1 MFRAPALC
9 QSRGRADTKYM
20 THRLATAIAALAL
33 AACSSPANHSLSG
46 SGLDPL
52 LAPQTGTAKMILD
65 EEFAAPKLDTNLWF
79 TCYTWVNPGQ
89 RCTNGGNLELEW
101 YEAGNVTIANGIA
114 NLTADSHPQTKSH
127 SYISGM
133 IQTGGTASTKST
145 FAFRYGYAEIRAK
158 LPRGAGMWPAFWL
171 VQANRQWPPE
181 IDIMEWQGIEPT
193 TDVVT
198 THWKDTNGTH
208 QQSSTGVDTGVKLWQ
223 AYHTYAADWEPD
235 AITWYFDGKPIKRFA
250 EKRWIPDKPMVV
262 IANLAIGGWENGQ
275 LNPHANDFPA
285 TFAIDYIRIW
295 NKKP

>member
-1 MFRAPALC
+1 M
-9 QSRGRADTKYM
+9 S
-20 THRLATAIAALAL
+20 HRLTTAFAALTL
-33 AACSSPANHSLSG
+33 AACSSSAQPSVSGLRPDPIFAPQSG
-46 SGLDPL
+46 SATML
-52 LAPQTGTAKMILD
+52 LD
-65 EEFAAPKLDTNLWF
+65 EEFTAPKLDTNLWF

-101 YEAGNVTIANGIA
+101 YEARNVTIANGIA

-127 SYISGM
+127 PYTSGM
-133 IQTGGTASTKST
+133 IQTGGTLSTKPA

-181 IDIMEWQGIEPT
+181 IDIMEWQGVDPT

-198 THWKDTNGTH
+198 THWKDVAGNH
-208 QQSSTGVDTGVKLWQ
+208 QQSSTGVNTGINLWQ
-223 AYHTYAADWEPD
+223 AYHTYAADWEPN
-235 AITWYFDGKPIKRFA
+235 AITWYFDGKPIKRFTQ
-250 EKRWIPDKPMVV
+250 KRWIPDKPMVV
-262 IANLAIGGWENGQ
+262 IANLAIGGWEKGQ
-275 LNPHANDFPA
+275 LTPHPNDFPA